1 MGERFR
7 TSSPD
12 LGLGFA
18 SRSSEL
24 SIVLCC
30 NDQWKKCSV
39 VNTILGR
46 TQVTPN
52 PKIKTEGEV
61 EDRHV
66 VFVSSPDWTE
76 YSSQNHWK
84 HVKQHIE
91 ESVSACPA
99 GPHAFLMVIP
109 LHSFR
114 EAERREV
121 EERLELFYECIWRCS
136 IVLFSG
142 KDGLGGKTVEKFIEE
157 EPCLQQL
164 IQKCGNRY
172 HVLTT
177 ENREE
182 LLETIDVMVTEN
194 DCPHFQMMEAS
205 KAIEEKKA
213 VLEENAK
220 QRLVMVQE
228 KRETLRQI
236 INEAARDF
244 SDITMV
250 LLGRFCAGKCSTG
263 NNILG
268 KTAFDTTINTSECV
282 KKEGEVNGRKVTVV
296 LTPGWHRDFSG
307 QEGTQNIKDRI
318 KQSESLCPS
327 KPHAFLLVIHCDSS
341 FTETDRRRVE
351 EHLSVLGE
359 EACER
364 TLVLFTW
371 GDKLGET
378 TIEMHIE
385 RWNELRWLVD
395 KCGNRYHVLD
405 NKSTDRSQVGELLE
419 KVDEML
425 AERKCTI
432 RICQETQKKNR
443 ELKEINQEQDREVKQ
458 LKEELEQK
466 CQEIRSLDD
475 NREREISHLKDEL
488 RKMEMEAH
496 RQLYSEEPRQDGQGY
511 LKPGLAILGAVIGG
525 IAGALR
531 GPGGVAGGTTLG
543 AVVGAQL
550 GDIFGGGDRP
560 REKRGRE
567 RRMSMDDPGGNF

>member
-1 MGERFR
+1 
-7 TSSPD
+7 
-12 LGLGFA
+12 
-18 SRSSEL
+18 
-24 SIVLCC
+24 
-30 NDQWKKCSV
+30 
-39 VNTILGR
+39 
-46 TQVTPN
+46 
-52 PKIKTEGEV
+52 
-61 EDRHV
+61 
-66 VFVSSPDWTE
+66 
-76 YSSQNHWK
+76 
-84 HVKQHIE
+84 
-91 ESVSACPA
+91 
-99 GPHAFLMVIP
+99 
-109 LHSFR
+109 
-114 EAERREV
+114 
-121 EERLELFYECIWRCS
+121 
-136 IVLFSG
+136 
-142 KDGLGGKTVEKFIEE
+142 
-157 EPCLQQL
+157 
-164 IQKCGNRY
+164 
-172 HVLTT
+172 
-177 ENREE
+177 
-182 LLETIDVMVTEN
+182 
-194 DCPHFQMMEAS
+194 MEAS

-228 KRETLRQI
+228 KRATLRKT
-236 INEAARDF
+236 INEAAHGF

-250 LLGRFCAGKCSTG
+250 LLGRFCAGKRSTG
-263 NNILG
+263 NTILG
-268 KTAFDTTINTSECV
+268 KDEFDTMSTTLECEM
-282 KKEGEVNGRKVTVV
+282 KQGEVNGRKVTVV

-307 QEGTQNIKDRI
+307 QEDTQNIKDMI

-351 EHLSVLGE
+351 EHWSVLSE
-359 EACER
+359 EASER

-371 GDKLGET
+371 GDRLRET
-378 TIEMHIE
+378 AIEMHIE

-395 KCGNRYHVLD
+395 KCGNRYHVFD

-425 AERKCTI
+425 ESKHAYATTVY
-432 RICQETQKKNR
+432 QETKQKNR
-443 ELKEINQEQDREVKQ
+443 ELKEMNQEKDREVIQVK
-458 LKEELEQK
+458 KELEQK
-466 CQEIRSLDD
+466 SEELRSLESDSKVRDD
-475 NREREISHLKDEL
+475 DRQPRTKEEDLSEIMDVSHLGRGQRRQGQPDLPSREDEEKQTEGEQELQREEKKLRDRHRTELEELEREFGEDSATKTLDEAIQKLINRLKGETGVPMREL
-488 RKMEMEAH
+488 EEELKRKLEQKAWVEREERRRREEKEIELKKRHRREMEAL